1 MGTALFEPA
10 WLWDRV
16 RPRLHRRGAAPAL
29 LAVALLGGLGI
40 AVATE
45 IGVRTFNTDWNYV
58 AGYSTQSARGYGP
71 FLLLWALAALMSIAQ
86 GLFGALLLPMYGR
99 SRDWM
104 GGLAVA
110 VLGSVPVYVAGLG
123 LVLLPGILLVCLAFL
138 VSCAWWGSGARLLL
152 GIPSGE
158 AADHVVASFIAGSLA
173 LTIASALIPTG

>member
-1 MGTALFEPA
+1 
-10 WLWDRV
+10 
-16 RPRLHRRGAAPAL
+16 
-29 LAVALLGGLGI
+29 
-40 AVATE
+40 
-45 IGVRTFNTDWNYV
+45 
-58 AGYSTQSARGYGP
+58 
-71 FLLLWALAALMSIAQ
+71 
-86 GLFGALLLPMYGR
+86 MYGR